1 MASKRKR
8 QKKMTDTDSD
18 SDSDSDSGSESRGRS
33 VVTECGQSGGTAIGS
48 IVAAV
53 MGSSKKGLCCTTN
66 PAQPQTT
73 IVRTGQTGGVN
84 RGSKVAAAIG
94 GETTLAEGTTYIEAA
109 QTGGKSYDGTVAA
122 EIDHKLVTLPA
133 ASAKRGDASK
143 GDASKGLERNV
154 DQLTFGN
161 GKTVALLLSG
171 SGTHSDIFRNDV
183 DLMTKLLTSEKIG
196 LSEHKLSS
204 VCRKP
209 DTKLTTKKQI
219 KRAIEDFQEELKG
232 STDGNLIF
240 YYSGHFTKEHQLVV
254 DERNDPSL
262 DYYGDKDLA
271 DELKTIPAKHMLLIL
286 DMCYSGR
293 ADVGAKHADGFPG
306 KEKVEEKESSDIVPR
321 LWELMMSGKGIQ
333 AKDAIRGKGDNPEKV
348 VQWSS
353 SSPDEES
360 YNLDHESSFFT
371 KAIIDVVNNDDVKKE
386 LEPGQTHATIKQ
398 LHRHVVKRVE
408 TALQRY
414 NKVQQP
420 IIKPDHADR
429 EYFKTF
435 PCFAKVI

>member
-53 MGSSKKGLCCTTN
+53 MGSSKTCTVD
-66 PAQPQTT
+66 PAQPKTT
-73 IVRTGQTGGVN
+73 IVRIGQTGGVN

-109 QTGGKSYDGTVAA
+109 QTGGESHDGTVAA
-122 EIDHKLVTLPA
+122 GIDHKLVTLSA
-133 ASAKRGDASK
+133 TSAKR

-171 SGTHSDIFRNDV
+171 SGKDSEIFRNDV
-183 DLMTKLLTSEKIG
+183 ELMKTLLTSEKIG
-196 LSEHKLSS
+196 LSEHKLRS

-209 DTKLTTKKQI
+209 DTKLTTMKQI
-219 KRAIEDFQEELKG
+219 KRAIEDFQAELEG

-240 YYSGHFTKEHQLVV
+240 YYSGHFTKEHQFIV
-254 DERNDPSL
+254 DERDDLSPDHL
-262 DYYGDKDLA
+262 EDKDLA

-306 KEKVEEKESSDIVPR
+306 KVKVEDKESSYIVPR
-321 LWELMMSGKGIQ
+321 LWELIMSGKGIQ
-333 AKDAIRGKGDNPEKV
+333 AKGAIGGKGDNPVKV

-353 SSPDEES
+353 SSPDEPS
-360 YNLDHESSFFT
+360 YDLKSSVFT
-371 KAIIDVVNNDDVKKE
+371 KAIIDVVNNNEVKKE
-386 LEPGQTHATIKQ
+386 LEPGQTHATIRQ
-398 LHRHVVKRVE
+398 LHRHVVKHVE
-408 TALQRY
+408 AALQRY
-414 NKVQQP
+414 NMVQQP
-420 IIKPDHADR
+420 IIKPDNADE

-435 PCFAKVI
+435 PCFAKVM

>member
-53 MGSSKKGLCCTTN
+53 MGSSKTCTVD
-66 PAQPQTT
+66 PAQPKTT
-73 IVRTGQTGGVN
+73 IVRIGQTGGVN

-109 QTGGKSYDGTVAA
+109 QTGGESHDGTVAA
-122 EIDHKLVTLPA
+122 GIDHKL
-133 ASAKRGDASK
+133 
-143 GDASKGLERNV
+143 
-154 DQLTFGN
+154 GN

-171 SGTHSDIFRNDV
+171 SGKDSEIFRNDV
-183 DLMTKLLTSEKIG
+183 ELMKTLLTSEKIG
-196 LSEHKLSS
+196 LSEHKLRS

-209 DTKLTTKKQI
+209 DTKLTTMKQI
-219 KRAIEDFQEELKG
+219 KRAIEDFQAELEG

-240 YYSGHFTKEHQLVV
+240 YYSGHFTKEHQFIV
-254 DERNDPSL
+254 DERDDLSPDHL
-262 DYYGDKDLA
+262 EDKDLA

-306 KEKVEEKESSDIVPR
+306 KVKVEDKESSYIVPR
-321 LWELMMSGKGIQ
+321 LWELIMSGKGIQ
-333 AKDAIRGKGDNPEKV
+333 AKGAIGGKGDNPVKV

-353 SSPDEES
+353 SSPDEPS
-360 YNLDHESSFFT
+360 YDLKSSVFT
-371 KAIIDVVNNDDVKKE
+371 KAIIDVVNNNEVKKE
-386 LEPGQTHATIKQ
+386 LEPGQTHATIRQ
-398 LHRHVVKRVE
+398 LHRHVVKHVE
-408 TALQRY
+408 AALQRY
-414 NKVQQP
+414 NMVQQP
-420 IIKPDHADR
+420 IIKPDNADE

-435 PCFAKVI
+435 PCFAKVM